1 MWQDMTLISLEPET
15 LESALPV
22 PEEILQEIPLTLM
35 QASFVQS
42 TRDAIEA
49 ILNGW
54 DTRLLLI
61 AGPCSIH
68 DPDAAL
74 EYGLRLSKLAEFVS
88 DRFLVVMRTYF
99 EKPRSIIGWK
109 GMLYDP
115 VMDGSHQL
123 AKGIRLT
130 RKLLADLT
138 DLRVPTGCELLEI
151 NTAHYYTDLLSWGC
165 VGARTSSSPLH
176 RQMASSLNLPMGFKN
191 STDGNID
198 TAIHGVL
205 SAKSPHI
212 YMGLSPSGQ
221 MVRVQSEG
229 NPLCHVVLRGG
240 LQGPNYDPKAV
251 QMAIQKCRQAQICS
265 KLMIDC
271 SHDNC
276 GKNPEQQES
285 VFGSVIQ
292 QVLEGN
298 THIVGM
304 MLESHLHSGCQK
316 ISFPLRY
323 GVSITDPCLNWHTT
337 ERLVLEAHSF
347 LKQSH

>member
-1 MWQDMTLISLEPET
+1 MWHNMTLVSLEPDT

-22 PEEILQEIPLTLM
+22 PEEIQQEIPLTSTH
-35 QASFVQS
+35 ASFVRS
-42 TRDAIEA
+42 SRDAIEA

-61 AGPCSIH
+61 TGPCSIH

-74 EYGLRLSKLAEFVS
+74 EYGRRLSKLADHVS
-88 DRFLVVMRTYF
+88 DRFLVVMRTYI
-99 EKPRSIIGWK
+99 EKPRSILGWK

-115 VMDGSHQL
+115 AIDGTHQL
-123 AKGIRLT
+123 VKGIRLT
-130 RKLLADLT
+130 RKLLADLA
-138 DLRVPTGCELLEI
+138 DLRIPTGCELLEI

-176 RQMASSLNLPMGFKN
+176 RQMASNLNLPMGFKN

-198 TAIHGVL
+198 TAIHGIL
-205 SAKSPHI
+205 SAESPHV

-229 NPLCHVVLRGG
+229 NPLCHVVLRGS
-240 LQGPNYDPKAV
+240 LQGPNYHPQAV
-251 QMAIQKCRQAQICS
+251 QMAIQKCRQAQVCS

-276 GKNPEQQES
+276 GKNPEQQERVFLS
-285 VFGSVIQ
+285 VVQ
-292 QVLEGN
+292 QILDGN
-298 THIVGM
+298 THIAGM
-304 MLESHLHSGCQK
+304 MLESHLNSGSQE
-316 ISFPLRY
+316 IAFPLRY
-323 GVSITDPCLNWHTT
+323 GVSITDPCMDWQTT
-337 ERLVLEAHSF
+337 ERLVLQAHSQ
-347 LKQSH
+347 LRQS